1 MPAPAPLSRL
11 ALLGLKVTAAL
22 AFVAPLLTRL
32 TMGHAFF
39 LTGRGKLA
47 NFENTVEFFASQ
59 NIPFPA
65 LNAAFVS
72 RLEYYGGILLLVGL
86 LTRIVAALLAST
98 MVVALVTERA
108 QFFESWKPTG
118 DVGPTDIAS
127 WVFLL
132 LLTWLVFYG
141 PGLLSLDH
149 FLAKWLGVETAPR
162 PSAAA
167 EPASAAAL
175 HGAAKAS

>member
-1 MPAPAPLSRL
+1 MPAPAPLTRA
-11 ALLGLKVTAAL
+11 ALLGLKAAAAL
-22 AFVAPLLTRL
+22 AFVAPLLTRI

-47 NFENTVEFFASQ
+47 NFETTVEFFAAQ

-65 LNAAFVS
+65 LNAALVS

-98 MVVALVTERA
+98 MVVALLTERA

-132 LLTWLVFYG
+132 LLTWLVLYG
-141 PGLLSLDH
+141 PGVLSLDH
-149 FLAKWLGVETAPR
+149 FVAKWLGVDAP
-162 PSAAA
+162 
-167 EPASAAAL
+167 L
-175 HGAAKAS
+175 QGAAKAS

>member
-1 MPAPAPLSRL
+1 MPAPAPLQR
-11 ALLGLKVTAAL
+11 AARLGLKAAAAL
-22 AFVAPLLTRL
+22 AFLAPLLTRITL
-32 TMGHAFF
+32 GHAFF

-72 RLEYYGGILLLVGL
+72 RLEYYGGALLVLGL
-86 LTRIVAALLAST
+86 LTRLVSALLAST
-98 MVVALVTERA
+98 MVVALMTERA

-118 DVGPTDIAS
+118 EVGPMDIAS

-132 LLTWLVFYG
+132 LLTWLVLYG
-141 PGLLSLDH
+141 PGLVSLDH
-149 FLAKWLGVETAPR
+149 FLARWLGIRDETP
-162 PSAAA
+162 PEPAAA
-167 EPASAAAL
+167 RKAA
-175 HGAAKAS
+175 

>member
-1 MPAPAPLSRL
+1 MPAPAPLSRA
-11 ALLGLKVTAAL
+11 ALLGLKVAAAL
-22 AFVAPLLTRL
+22 AFVAPLLTRI

-59 NIPFPA
+59 NIPLPA

-98 MVVALVTERA
+98 MLVALITERA

-118 DVGPTDIAS
+118 DLGPTDIAS

-132 LLTWLVFYG
+132 LLTWLVLYG
-141 PGLLSLDH
+141 PGVLSLDR
-149 FLAKWLGVETAPR
+149 FLARWLGVDTQAKPPAPAR
-162 PSAAA
+162 EAA
-167 EPASAAAL
+167 
-175 HGAAKAS
+175 

>member
-1 MPAPAPLSRL
+1 MPAPAPLQR
-11 ALLGLKVTAAL
+11 AARLGLKVTAAL
-22 AFVAPLLTRL
+22 AFVAPLLTRITL
-32 TMGHAFF
+32 GHAFF

-47 NFENTVEFFASQ
+47 NFDTTVEFFASQ

-72 RLEYYGGILLLVGL
+72 RLEYYGGALLVLGL
-86 LTRIVAALLAST
+86 LTRLVSALLAST
-98 MVVALVTERA
+98 MVVALLTERA

-118 DVGPTDIAS
+118 EVGPMDIAA

-132 LLTWLVFYG
+132 LLPWLVLYG

-149 FLAKWLGVETAPR
+149 FLARWLGLRGDETPPAP
-162 PSAAA
+162 
-167 EPASAAAL
+167 
-175 HGAAKAS
+175 AKARTP